1 MPILIE
7 EWKQQYCAAV
17 QAVFGARV
25 VFIGL
30 QGSYGR
36 GEATEHSDIDVV
48 LLLDEVTMDDLKQ
61 YRALLA
67 ELPHREL
74 VCGFVAGYRQLAGWE
89 KGDLLTFLLD
99 TVTWQGSLQE
109 LQQQVGPADA
119 QQSVIMGAGNIYH
132 ACVHNYLHERSE
144 EVLVTLQKSAFFVLR
159 AACYARTGRFIK
171 RKDELQEYLPPAEN
185 ALLTVAP
192 KLEELTPALLQWA
205 GDLLAQN
212 APAVNR

>member
-1 MPILIE
+1 MPVLIE

-17 QAVFGARV
+17 QAAFGPRV

-36 GEATEHSDIDVV
+36 GEAGEHSDIDVV

-67 ELPHREL
+67 GLPHREL
-74 VCGFVAGYRQLAGWE
+74 ICGFVAGYRQLAGWE
-89 KGDLLTFLLD
+89 KGDLLTFLFD
-99 TVTWQGSLQE
+99 TVPWQGSLQA
-109 LQQQVGPADA
+109 LQQQLGPKDA
-119 QQSVIMGAGNIYH
+119 WQSVITGAGNIYH

-144 EVLVTLQKSAFFVLR
+144 EMLAALQKNAFFVLR
-159 AACYARTGRFIK
+159 AACYARTGLFNK
-171 RKDELQEYLPPAEN
+171 RRDELQAHLTPDEN
-185 ALLTVAP
+185 ALLALPP

-205 GDLLAQN
+205 GNLLAQN
-212 APAVNR
+212 GRAAG

>member
-7 EWKQQYCAAV
+7 EWKQQYCMAV
-17 QAVFGARV
+17 QAAFGKRV
-25 VFIGL
+25 RFIGL

-67 ELPHREL
+67 QLPHRAL

-99 TVTWQGSLQE
+99 TVPWQGSLQQ
-109 LQQQVGPADA
+109 LQQQIGPADA
-119 QQSVIMGAGNIYH
+119 QQSVITGAGNIYH

-144 EVLVTLQKSAFFVLR
+144 EVLAALQKSAFFVLR
-159 AACYARTGRFIK
+159 AACYARTGQFIK
-171 RKDELQEYLPPAEN
+171 RRDELQAHLTPGEK
-185 ALLTVAP
+185 ALLTMAP
-192 KLEELTPALLQWA
+192 KLEELTPALLHWA
-205 GDLLAQN
+205 GNLLAQN
-212 APAVNR
+212 APAAN

>member
-17 QAVFGARV
+17 QEAFGLRV

-67 ELPHREL
+67 KLPHREL
-74 VCGFVAGYRQLAGWE
+74 ACGFVAGYRQLAGWE
-89 KGDLLTFLLD
+89 KSDLLTFLLD
-99 TVTWQGSLQE
+99 TVPWQGSLQE

-119 QQSVIMGAGNIYH
+119 QQSVITGAGNIYH

-144 EVLVTLQKSAFFVLR
+144 EVLAALQKSAFFVLR
-159 AACYARTGRFIK
+159 AACYARTGQFIK
-171 RKDELQEYLPPAEN
+171 RKDELQAYLTPAEN
-185 ALLTVAP
+185 ALLTMAP
-192 KLEELTPALLQWA
+192 TLEELTPALLQWA
-205 GDLLAQN
+205 GGLLAQN
-212 APAVNR
+212 EPAVNR

>member
-1 MPILIE
+1 MPVLIE

-17 QAVFGARV
+17 QAAFGPRV

-36 GEATEHSDIDVV
+36 GEAGEHSDIDVV

-74 VCGFVAGYRQLAGWE
+74 ICGFVAGYRQLAGWE

-99 TVTWQGSLQE
+99 TVPWQGSLKE
-109 LQQQVGPADA
+109 LQRQVGPADA

-132 ACVHNYLHERSE
+132 ACVHNYLYERSE
-144 EVLVTLQKSAFFVLR
+144 EVLVALQKSVFFVLR
-159 AACYARTGRFIK
+159 AVCYARTGQFIK
-171 RKDELQEYLPPAEN
+171 RKDELQKHLTPDEN
-185 ALLTVAP
+185 ALFTMPP

-205 GDLLAQN
+205 GNLLAQN
-212 APAVNR
+212 AVAPD